1 MLTLLRIFVLLY
13 GLAVI
18 IIPTR
23 RMLVQDRRISEL
35 YTINQGLYNMADE
48 RRAKYKP
55 IAITLILTM
64 LLIFWI
70 SIIVANKYDNI
81 WPLTIGACINSLHFW
96 ITRSIL
102 DQISQA
108 ITIVSSVRI
117 EITDDDDDSN
127 DGKHTILTRLE
138 K

>member
-13 GLAVI
+13 GLALV

-70 SIIVANKYDNI
+70 SIFVANKYDNI

-117 EITDDDDDSN
+117 EITDDGDDSN
-127 DGKHTILTRLE
+127 DE
-138 K
+138 N

>member
-1 MLTLLRIFVLLY
+1 MLTLLRIFVILY

-127 DGKHTILTRLE
+127 DE
-138 K
+138 N

>member
-127 DGKHTILTRLE
+127 DE

>member
-70 SIIVANKYDNI
+70 SIIVASKYDNI

-127 DGKHTILTRLE
+127 DE
-138 K
+138 N

>member
-13 GLAVI
+13 GLALI

-55 IAITLILTM
+55 IAIILILTM

-127 DGKHTILTRLE
+127 DE
-138 K
+138 N

>member
-13 GLAVI
+13 GLALV

-117 EITDDDDDSN
+117 EITDDGDDSN
-127 DGKHTILTRLE
+127 DE
-138 K
+138 N

>member
-23 RMLVQDRRISEL
+23 RMLVQDRRTSEL

-127 DGKHTILTRLE
+127 DE
-138 K
+138 N

>member
-127 DGKHTILTRLE
+127 DE
-138 K
+138 N